1 MIRADPI
8 FITIENTGG
17 TDMRINITARKVNL
31 RDNFKER
38 VEKKLEKFNRMFG
51 EDAEARVTV
60 TLEKNRQ
67 TVEVTINNDGMI
79 YRAENTAS
87 EMNDAL
93 DQVVYLLG
101 RQIRKNKSRLEK
113 RLREGTID
121 EYIAESPELEDVEEE
136 LSFEI
141 VRRKSVPVKPLSVD
155 EAVLQ
160 MNMIGHKFFMFRNV
174 DTNEINVVY
183 LRENGDYGLLE
194 PTV

>member
-1 MIRADPI
+1 
-8 FITIENTGG
+8 
-17 TDMRINITARKVNL
+17 MRINITARKVNL

-38 VEKKLEKFNRMFG
+38 VEKKLKKFNRMFG

-160 MNMIGHKFFMFRNV
+160 MNMIGHKFFMFRSV